1 MPKKLLLVDAPYH
14 AFRAYHGIQS
24 DMRAPDG
31 FPTRAL
37 FGFARVLLAML
48 RDEQPDYIALVFD
61 VGDSFRNAL
70 LPDYK
75 GQRPDMPADLR
86 EQWGELA
93 PLAEAF
99 GFVVIAMPGTEA
111 DDVIGTLAVRFGSP
125 EVDVLIVSG
134 DKDFGQLVN
143 DHIHIYDP
151 IKKLE
156 SGPAEVRER
165 WGVGPERIIDL
176 LSLMG
181 DTVDNVPGVPGV
193 GEKKAAQFINA
204 YGDVESVLASWEKI
218 GGKTGQS
225 VRDSADIVRLAK
237 VLVTIDVN
245 QPVPHALEDLKLQP
259 RNDAELSARLTRY
272 NFRSMMA
279 DLKLDPGSVALT
291 PVASTMQATA
301 AVTART
307 VWGPAALQALT
318 AELRGAGRVVVA
330 VEDGLEKQARA
341 VLAWD
346 QGGERLAVVPL
357 DDAGR
362 VWLRE
367 LLADPTVP
375 KTGYD
380 VKALAHALATGGAG
394 TGAALAGLVG
404 DIKLADYL
412 RVPEVTRSLADIY
425 KRWFDAAMPLND
437 GPLNNGAGSA
447 ALATLRL
454 DRLLEQEL
462 EKWQVER
469 VYREIDLP
477 VLSVLARMEDNGILL
492 DTDALGKLS
501 AELNGRLEVQIK
513 EIHALAGGTFNLNST
528 HQLAQI
534 LFDKLGL
541 KGGKKTKTGWSTD
554 ADTLDKLREEHPLPG
569 AILNYREL
577 YKLVHTYIDAL
588 PKFVAADGRIHTTF
602 DPTVAA
608 TGRLSSSE
616 PNLQNIPVRSD
627 EGRRVRDCFIAA
639 PGHVFLSADY
649 SQIELRL
656 LAHYCQ
662 TGPLVE
668 SFLNGEDIH
677 RRTASEIFDVA
688 QGLVSNEQR
697 RAAKAINFGIV
708 YGMGAT
714 RLANDLRIKRAEA
727 QRYIEG
733 YFARYPQVRLTMEA
747 ACARARENGFATT
760 LYGRRRV
767 VEGLDAANPM
777 DRSAAERIAINTP
790 IQGSAADLIKL
801 AMLAVDKAI
810 VGTSAKLLLQVHDEL
825 VLEVPEGEVED
836 VRGRVRAAMEGVRT
850 FDGAALRVPLVAETG
865 VSRTWGGAH

>member
-1 MPKKLLLVDAPYH
+1 M
-14 AFRAYHGIQS
+14 
-24 DMRAPDG
+24 
-31 FPTRAL
+31 
-37 FGFARVLLAML
+37 
-48 RDEQPDYIALVFD
+48 
-61 VGDSFRNAL
+61 
-70 LPDYK
+70 
-75 GQRPDMPADLR
+75 
-86 EQWGELA
+86 
-93 PLAEAF
+93 
-99 GFVVIAMPGTEA
+99 
-111 DDVIGTLAVRFGSP
+111 
-125 EVDVLIVSG
+125 
-134 DKDFGQLVN
+134 
-143 DHIHIYDP
+143 
-151 IKKLE
+151 
-156 SGPAEVRER
+156 
-165 WGVGPERIIDL
+165 
-176 LSLMG
+176 
-181 DTVDNVPGVPGV
+181 
-193 GEKKAAQFINA
+193 
-204 YGDVESVLASWEKI
+204 
-218 GGKTGQS
+218 
-225 VRDSADIVRLAK
+225 
-237 VLVTIDVN
+237 LVTIDVN